1 MERVGKGLPRSS
13 VFVTKPFG
21 VLTLEKHGRWFINME
36 HKLYQFP
43 EAIDRILAESEDG
56 ELTPD
61 QAAALDRVLGK
72 LQEKVRSVV
81 GVIRHLEMLADG
93 CKDEKDRLASRQRSL
108 SRQVDS
114 LKEYLLRCMADE
126 ETARIVTDIGTVSR
140 VANSRPSIRW
150 AWTDREPPEEF
161 QRVKVELDGQK
172 AYEAYKAG
180 TLPDGFLVETGE
192 SLRVR

>member
-1 MERVGKGLPRSS
+1 MNLR
-13 VFVTKPFG
+13 
-21 VLTLEKHGRWFINME
+21 
-36 HKLYQFP
+36 LYEFP
-43 EAIDRILAESEDG
+43 AEIDRILAESEDG
-56 ELTPD
+56 ELTPE
-61 QAAALDRVLGK
+61 QAAALDLVLGK
-72 LQEKVRSVV
+72 LQEKVRSVL
-81 GVIRHLEMLADG
+81 GVILHLEMLAEG

-140 VANSRPSIRW
+140 VPNSRPSIRW

-161 QRVKVELDGQK
+161 TRTKVELDGQK

-180 TLPDGFLVETGE
+180 TLPEGFDVSLGE
-192 SLRVR
+192 SLRLR